1 MNNLHINDIVRII
14 RKNQNSFDHE
24 KLGRIIAYTVIINN
38 IDPEGKDNYQEVQ
51 VTEDEFERIDDS
63 DVLLDDIEFDTN

>member
-24 KLGRIIAYTVIINN
+24 KLGRIISYTVII
-38 IDPEGKDNYQEVQ
+38 IEPEGEDNYQEVQ
-51 VTEDEFERIDDS
+51 VTEDEFERVDDN